1 MITPART
8 AAERM
13 TLVAYMAS
21 KIGVTPAQMIGDV
34 PFEVVGVH
42 KGARLVGAVL
52 YLNRR
57 RHSIEMSWA
66 GESGWLTPGD
76 VRRIWSYPFRQLG
89 CLTVMGTIHKDN
101 AKSRA
106 LAERMGCDL
115 IGIVPHA
122 FGEGVD
128 GALYCMRRENCRW
141 LSPNIETNEVS
152 HVG

>member
-1 MITPART
+1 MITAART

-21 KIGVTPAQMIGDV
+21 KIGVTPAQMIGAV
-34 PFEVVGVH
+34 PFEVIGIH
-42 KGARLVGAVL
+42 KGARPVGAVL
-52 YLNRR
+52 YLNKR

-66 GESGWLTPGD
+66 GEPGWLTPGD
-76 VRRIWSYPFRQLG
+76 VRRIWSYPFQQLG
-89 CLTVMGTIHKDN
+89 CLTVMGTINKEN
-101 AKSRA
+101 TKSRA

-141 LSPNIETNEVS
+141 LNSGAEMKEVR